1 VLFSKSFEKKKK
13 KNSLAS
19 VKNQRT
25 EERERERDAFFSRL
39 ILFFAIRKEREREK
53 GYNTHLLDRV
63 FFYCACARRAF
74 EQRFTRVFLS
84 LNKLNVKERERSH
97 LLDFE
102 REIAT

>member
-1 VLFSKSFEKKKK
+1 LSFSEFLTPAQHVKQKNKSATSRAKTHKTRANKETFFFI
-13 KNSLAS
+13 S
-19 VKNQRT
+19 RT
-25 EERERERDAFFSRL
+25 GKA
-39 ILFFAIRKEREREK
+39 EREK